1 MDPVKV
7 CYRKYFLHQK
17 FYQTPKTKYIVYSP
31 TKLMCT
37 PSKCSISSFFTFSS
51 HLWKS
56 IKSSTV
62 LKLFSN
68 ISFRWYQ
75 EISNIKTCKNICF
88 VDMKNNLPYLK
99 KALESSL
106 PLIESLTLTFQKNM
120 FFICFNDSPWKM
132 MKNLFISC

>member
-1 MDPVKV
+1 MSQRCRRSTSPTHILLSLRSIFGFNFILLMDPVKV

-31 TKLMCT
+31 RKLMCT
-37 PSKCSISSFFTFSS
+37 PSKWSISSFFTFSS
-51 HLWKS
+51 HLGKS
-56 IKSSTV
+56 VKSSAV

-75 EISNIKTCKNICF
+75 EMSNIKTCKNICF
-88 VDMKNNLPYLK
+88 VEMNNNLSCLK

-106 PLIESLTLTFQKNM
+106 PLI
-120 FFICFNDSPWKM
+120 
-132 MKNLFISC
+132 